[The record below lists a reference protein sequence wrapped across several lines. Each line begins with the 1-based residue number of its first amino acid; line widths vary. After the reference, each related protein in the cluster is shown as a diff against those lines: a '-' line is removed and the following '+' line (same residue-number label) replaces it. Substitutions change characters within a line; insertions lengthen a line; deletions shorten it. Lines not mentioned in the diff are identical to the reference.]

1 MTTKRILSIISI
13 IVVSIILIIII
24 NFVSS
29 HSLVQVNFENTS
41 SVVAYSDKDRN
52 NKIAVSRS
60 GDRVWLAK
68 DIKYSI
74 EYKGS
79 NGYANGNITAQ
90 HPFDTISIKPDYSA
104 EKYKSLMSAALPD
117 INSLIQDKYPKAKE
131 SYAIQPKAMRDFGKW
146 FLIALK
152 YTKEY
157 STESD
162 TLYILAT
169 KDNSKWTLKTNA
181 EVFFRSNDYRSIN
194 TEILSWANEQI
205 IK

>member
-1 MTTKRILSIISI
+1 
-13 IVVSIILIIII
+13 
-24 NFVSS
+24 
-29 HSLVQVNFENTS
+29 
-41 SVVAYSDKDRN
+41 
-52 NKIAVSRS
+52 
-60 GDRVWLAK
+60 
-68 DIKYSI
+68 
-74 EYKGS
+74 
-79 NGYANGNITAQ
+79 
-90 HPFDTISIKPDYSA
+90 
-104 EKYKSLMSAALPD
+104 
-117 INSLIQDKYPKAKE
+117 
-131 SYAIQPKAMRDFGKW
+131 MRDFGKW

-162 TLYILAT
+162 TLYILAI